1 MKRDVDLARQLLF
14 DLEAQGAECSLSAL
28 RTGLAHDAEERVRYH
43 VRLLIDAG
51 FVREIDRSSATVPCV
66 RLTNAGHEFIELS
79 RGEGRWRKAKWVVQQ
94 YTGGMSL
101 TVLRA
106 LLTKWAVQAVSHAR
120 GYRPR
125 RRRDAYRVDYYR
137 GWPREVVEDPY
148 DFEPFDEYEPRQWR
162 PRRDDRERFEWPE
175 RYEQRYERDLAET
188 NGEVGD
194 PTVGVSLPIQMV

>member
-43 VRLLIDAG
+43 VRLLIDSG
-51 FVREIDRSSATVPCV
+51 FVKEIDRNSATVPCV

-106 LLTKWAVQAVSHAR
+106 VLTKWAVQAVSRAR

-125 RRRDAYRVDYYR
+125 RRRADSYRVDYYR
-137 GWPREVVEDPY
+137 GLPRYMADEPY
-148 DFEPFDEYEPRQWR
+148 WEEAHDEYDPRPMR
-162 PRRDDRERFEWPE
+162 DRREYRERFDWPE
-175 RYEQRYERDLAET
+175 RFERDMSHE
-188 NGEVGD
+188 NGELSD
-194 PTVGVSLPIQMV
+194 PSVGVSLPIQMV

>member
-51 FVREIDRSSATVPCV
+51 FVKEIDRSTATVPCV
-66 RLTNAGHEFIELS
+66 RLTNAGHEFIELC

-106 LLTKWAVQAVSHAR
+106 VLTKWAVQAVSRAR

-125 RRRDAYRVDYYR
+125 RRRVDPYRVDYYR
-137 GWPREVVEDPY
+137 GLPREMADDPY
-148 DFEPFDEYEPRQWR
+148 WMEPQDEYD
-162 PRRDDRERFEWPE
+162 PRRLRDRREYRERFDWPE
-175 RYEQRYERDLAET
+175 RFERDLTRE
-188 NGEVGD
+188 NGEAGD
-194 PTVGVSLPIQMV
+194 PSVGVSLPIQMV